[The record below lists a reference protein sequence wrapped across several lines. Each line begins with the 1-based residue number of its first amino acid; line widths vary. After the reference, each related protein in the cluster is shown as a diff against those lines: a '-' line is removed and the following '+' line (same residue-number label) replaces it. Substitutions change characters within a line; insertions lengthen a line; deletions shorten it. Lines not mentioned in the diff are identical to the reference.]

1 MPLFSFLRTAMPLLN
16 EHTTPKRNEDFLL
29 RWYKV
34 RNRVRDE
41 FGQRPDINAMLF
53 LIGMN
58 EVGIVKEKWEK
69 EEKQELMHIA
79 VCTLFKEHFVFT
91 HRDEDGFP
99 HFEAVKGIEKI
110 NMKEQEELLKMKIV
124 EYFEAL

>member
-1 MPLFSFLRTAMPLLN
+1 MPLLN
-16 EHTTPKRNEDFLL
+16 DNKSPEEKSFAL
-29 RWYKV
+29 RWYEV
-34 RNRVRDE
+34 RNRVKNE

-69 EEKQELMHIA
+69 EEKQDLMHVA
-79 VCTLFKEHFVFT
+79 VCKLFSSEGYFNLLGV
-91 HRDEDGFP
+91 DDDGWP
-99 HFEAVKGIEKI
+99 HYEAVQHVPKLVL
-110 NMKEQEELLKMKIV
+110 KEQDELLKKKIV

>member
-1 MPLFSFLRTAMPLLN
+1 MPLLN
-16 EHTTPKRNEDFLL
+16 NDNKEYTDSDFTL

-58 EVGIVKEKWEK
+58 EVGIVKETWEK
-69 EEKQELMHIA
+69 EEKQDLIHVA
-79 VCTLFKEHFVFT
+79 VCTLFAKDGYFVFT
-91 HRDEDGFP
+91 GKDEDGFP
-99 HFEAVKGIEKI
+99 HFETVKGFPKI
-110 NMKEQEELLKMKIV
+110 NIKEQEEVLKRKIV
-124 EYFEAL
+124 EYFETL

>member
-1 MPLFSFLRTAMPLLN
+1 MPLLN
-16 EHTTPKRNEDFLL
+16 EHITPKTDEEFLL

-58 EVGIVKEKWEK
+58 EVGIIKEKWEK
-69 EEKQELMHIA
+69 EEKQELMHVA
-79 VCTLFKEHFVFT
+79 VCTLFAKDGYFVFIGK
-91 HRDEDGFP
+91 DEDGFP
-99 HFEAVKGIEKI
+99 HFEAVSGIEKI
-110 NMKEQEELLKMKIV
+110 NIKEQEELLKRKIV
-124 EYFEAL
+124 AYFEAL

>member
-1 MPLFSFLRTAMPLLN
+1 MPLLN
-16 EHTTPKRNEDFLL
+16 DSPQKDDDFTL
-29 RWYKV
+29 RWYRV

-41 FGQRPDINAMLF
+41 FGQRPDVNAMLF

-69 EEKQELMHIA
+69 EEKLNLMHIA
-79 VCTLFKEHFVFT
+79 VCRLLAGDGYYVYTGD
-91 HRDEDGFP
+91 DEEGWP
-99 HFEAVKGIEKI
+99 HYEAVKGLPPFS
-110 NMKEQEELLKMKIV
+110 MKEQEELLKRRIV